1 MEVEAQVERIASAI
15 PPLEA
20 EGDRVLIA
28 IAGPP
33 GSGKSTVAARL
44 QQTLQTRGTPCGLV
58 PMDGFHLD
66 NDILRDRGLLARKG
80 APETFDVAGFA
91 ALIDRFAEGGAVPIP
106 VFDREADRVIEDGD
120 QVAADERYVIVE
132 GNYLFLGAAGWKEL
146 CEQWSF
152 GVFIDLPLLVL
163 EERLVQRW
171 LDHGMDL
178 DAAKARVAAN
188 DLVNARLVLEQSDP
202 AAMDMRLS

>member
-1 MEVEAQVERIASAI
+1 MELEAQVERIASAI
-15 PPLEA
+15 PPLRPG
-20 EGDRVLIA
+20 EGRVLIA

-44 QQTLQTRGTPCGLV
+44 QQSLQSRGTPCGLV

-66 NDILRDRGLLARKG
+66 NDTLRARGLLARKG
-80 APETFDVAGFA
+80 APETFDVAGVA
-91 ALIDRFAEGGAVPIP
+91 ALIDRFAEEGAVPIP

-132 GNYLFLGAAGWKEL
+132 GNYLFLDAPGWKEL
-146 CEQWSF
+146 RRHWSF
-152 GVFIDLPLLVL
+152 GVFINPTLPVL
-163 EERLVQRW
+163 EDRLVQRW

-188 DLVNARLVLEQSDP
+188 DLVNARLVLELSDP

>member
-132 GNYLFLGAAGWKEL
+132 GNYLFLARRLAQRRQRGHRYPHHRACVVTRTRSGRAGAD
-146 CEQWSF
+146 F
-152 GVFIDLPLLVL
+152 VPLP
-163 EERLVQRW
+163 
-171 LDHGMDL
+171 
-178 DAAKARVAAN
+178 
-188 DLVNARLVLEQSDP
+188 
-202 AAMDMRLS
+202 